1 MRLYNTS
8 GGSILGRPAS
18 VAAGY
23 SDLMYHTTGSA
34 IMTGGQL
41 SRELDRLH
49 NEHEAMKCQLDSA
62 QLSVRQFKQEA
73 ESAKR
78 EAADL
83 RENLQHTQKLLQES
97 EETLNKVKEDSVSS
111 G

>member
-1 MRLYNTS
+1 MRSYGTN
-8 GGSILGRPAS
+8 GSNILGRPAS

-23 SDLMYHTTGSA
+23 SDMMYTSTGA

-49 NEHEAMKCQLDSA
+49 TEHEAMKGQLDSA
-62 QLSVRQFKQEA
+62 QRSARQFKQEV

-78 EAADL
+78 EASDL
-83 RENLQHTQKLLQES
+83 RENLQHTQELLQAS
-97 EETLNKVKEDSVSS
+97 EESLRKIKEDSVSS
-111 G
+111 